1 MSGNP
6 KVCAKCGEIMPGLSG
21 ETIILQGG
29 VETAPIK
36 KKIWSSA
43 QVGESRTIRAFV
55 NKTVHTIRLPSD
67 EEIVLGRSD
76 EDVDVDPDVDLAA
89 YKAVANG
96 VSRRHA
102 ALRLNEDMVQLKD
115 LDSTNGTFLNGH
127 QLGANEWR
135 IVRDGDKLELG
146 NLMLTLYFDTD

>member
-1 MSGNP
+1 M
-6 KVCAKCGEIMPGLSG
+6 MPGLGG
-21 ETIILQGG
+21 ETIVLQGG
-29 VETAPIK
+29 TETAPIK

-43 QVGESRTIRAFV
+43 QVGKSRTIRAFV
-55 NKTVHTIRLPSD
+55 NKSVHTIRLPSD
-67 EEIVLGRSD
+67 EEITLGRSD
-76 EDVDVDPDVDLAA
+76 EDVDFDLDVDLAA

-102 ALRLNEDMVQLKD
+102 ALRLHENMVQLKD
-115 LDSTNGTFLNGH
+115 LNSTNGTFLNGH
-127 QLGANEWR
+127 ELGTNEWR